1 MVDDMNH
8 ACSLEKSSFSL
19 NLVREA
25 ATDALRRV
33 LGSLDLGDIELFVEP
48 RLLSLFHHAT
58 SLSGEDL
65 TVLRVRE
72 IHSLASPSAPPM
84 PTSTVVYIVRPQ
96 TTHVQLV
103 AQHLLQQLRGA
114 SSSSSVVLYT
124 GTWNA
129 LCADVLSRAGVD
141 KQVAVH
147 PFQLGFIPTDNDM
160 LTLAHDTLLRDCY
173 IQNNKTTL
181 TELGHALHVL
191 QQTTGDIPTVHYKG
205 ELAKAVWKSLS
216 EFNAASPPPS
226 SRPKKLRIDHM
237 IILDRKLDYIAPLST
252 PLTHEALLAELLGL
266 QNGTVTVDAT
276 ANAGTVAPTSVTISD
291 KEGVV
296 WSLNGDDRIFQDIRN
311 KHIQAIGPYLHST
324 SAVFAE
330 ERKHMELLLHAEST
344 TVKQLDELGTT
355 LNQHMDKAAVLSQH
369 IALAELVQTTTKSK
383 SFKSQWQLEKSILE
397 RQPHL
402 GDIEALV
409 WQHAPVYTVLRLLCL
424 HSLANQG
431 LPKPA
436 YMHLKTQCLHLYGFE
451 YLHVFENLE
460 AMGVLAT
467 PTTSPPGGGNASA
480 PSNPLVA
487 WNLTGHF
494 DCDPCNP
501 DDPSYVAGGYCP
513 LTVKLV
519 QAALSTP

>member
-1 MVDDMNH
+1 MTH

-33 LGSLDLGDIELFVEP
+33 LGSLNLGDIELFVEP
-48 RLLSLFHHAT
+48 RLLSLFHHAI

-72 IHSLASPSAPPM
+72 IHSLASPSAPLM

-114 SSSSSVVLYT
+114 SSSSSVVLHT

-141 KQVAVH
+141 NQVAVH

-252 PLTHEALLAELLGL
+252 PLT
-266 QNGTVTVDAT
+266 
-276 ANAGTVAPTSVTISD
+276 
-291 KEGVV
+291 
-296 WSLNGDDRIFQDIRN
+296 
-311 KHIQAIGPYLHST
+311 Y
-324 SAVFAE
+324 
-330 ERKHMELLLHAEST
+330 
-344 TVKQLDELGTT
+344 
-355 LNQHMDKAAVLSQH
+355 
-369 IALAELVQTTTKSK
+369 
-383 SFKSQWQLEKSILE
+383 KSQKNKAWF
-397 RQPHL
+397 
-402 GDIEALV
+402 
-409 WQHAPVYTVLRLLCL
+409 HA
-424 HSLANQG
+424 
-431 LPKPA
+431 
-436 YMHLKTQCLHLYGFE
+436 F
-451 YLHVFENLE
+451 VF
-460 AMGVLAT
+460 
-467 PTTSPPGGGNASA
+467 
-480 PSNPLVA
+480 
-487 WNLTGHF
+487 F
-494 DCDPCNP
+494 
-501 DDPSYVAGGYCP
+501 
-513 LTVKLV
+513 
-519 QAALSTP
+519 

>member
-1 MVDDMNH
+1 MTH

-33 LGSLDLGDIELFVEP
+33 LGSLNLGDIELFVEP
-48 RLLSLFHHAT
+48 RLLSLFHHAI

-114 SSSSSVVLYT
+114 SSSSSVVLHT

-129 LCADVLSRAGVD
+129 LCADVLSRAGVGN
-141 KQVAVH
+141 QVAVH

-160 LTLAHDTLLRDCY
+160 LTLDHDTLLRDCY

-181 TELGHALHVL
+181 TYIYIPSLEYAPHNRAIRELGHALHVL

-252 PLTHEALLAELLGL
+252 PLT
-266 QNGTVTVDAT
+266 
-276 ANAGTVAPTSVTISD
+276 
-291 KEGVV
+291 
-296 WSLNGDDRIFQDIRN
+296 
-311 KHIQAIGPYLHST
+311 Y
-324 SAVFAE
+324 
-330 ERKHMELLLHAEST
+330 
-344 TVKQLDELGTT
+344 
-355 LNQHMDKAAVLSQH
+355 
-369 IALAELVQTTTKSK
+369 
-383 SFKSQWQLEKSILE
+383 KSQKTKAWF
-397 RQPHL
+397 
-402 GDIEALV
+402 
-409 WQHAPVYTVLRLLCL
+409 HA
-424 HSLANQG
+424 
-431 LPKPA
+431 
-436 YMHLKTQCLHLYGFE
+436 F
-451 YLHVFENLE
+451 VF
-460 AMGVLAT
+460 
-467 PTTSPPGGGNASA
+467 
-480 PSNPLVA
+480 
-487 WNLTGHF
+487 F
-494 DCDPCNP
+494 
-501 DDPSYVAGGYCP
+501 
-513 LTVKLV
+513 
-519 QAALSTP
+519 